1 MPLAAP
7 PQARPASPRVKRVLL
22 GAGLALVVVAVGA
35 ILWSAFNPG
44 GYGTSKNGCI
54 SVTLASS
61 TGGSTIHQ
69 CGATAKAT
77 CRNAFTHGDR
87 LSLLTRPQCRLAGL
101 AP

>member
-1 MPLAAP
+1 MPLTTP
-7 PQARPASPRVKRVLL
+7 PQARPVSPRARRVLL
-22 GAGLALVVVAVGA
+22 TAGLVLAVLVAGTIV
-35 ILWSAFNPG
+35 WSAFDPG
-44 GYGTSKNGCI
+44 GSGTSKNGCI

-69 CGATAKAT
+69 CGAAAKAT

-87 LSLLTRPQCRLAGL
+87 ISLLTRPQCRLASL